1 MGCFAYT
8 VKLSKCYSAR
18 LTFVDADNKVEQGPL
33 KYGLQSFAR
42 KVIVK
47 IKKQKV
53 VELVGRYF
61 KFYNWD
67 I

>member
-1 MGCFAYT
+1 M
-8 VKLSKCYSAR
+8 
-18 LTFVDADNKVEQGPL
+18 QGLL
-33 KYGLQSFAR
+33 KYGPQSFAR

-61 KFYNWD
+61 KLYNSD
-67 I
+67 ISKITS